1 MFNPQ
6 SEVKQYGLSL
16 HRKGAEK
23 TIPFPVMNIL
33 AWRENGKC
41 YAHCLELDIAADG
54 ETEEQAAN
62 AVSEL
67 SIDQIEFAI
76 HNHMEFYNPAPPE
89 YWEKLKEIQ
98 VNRLR
103 QRLMDHPPRTK
114 EEVSLE
120 LVS

>member
-1 MFNPQ
+1 MFDPQ
-6 SEVKQYGLSL
+6 SEVKHYGLSL
-16 HRKGAEK
+16 RRKGEEK
-23 TIPFPVMNIL
+23 TISFPVMNIL

-54 ETEEQAAN
+54 ETEEQAAS
-62 AVSEL
+62 AVADLGIE
-67 SIDQIEFAI
+67 QIEFAI
-76 HNHMEFYNPAPPE
+76 QNHMEFYNPAPLE

-98 VNRLR
+98 VNRFR
-103 QRLMDHPPRTK
+103 QRLMDHPPRMK